1 MKKYRL
7 LIILVMLFALCTTGT
22 YCIFTKNVTK
32 TGTIQTVETSA
43 VFVDNTTFLTKIQVL
58 DSSITTV
65 DKTNDL
71 NRVTTLPTI
80 TFTSDN
86 LFSDQTSKMP
96 IYVWIDNG
104 VINYYTGATIVD
116 LNNN

>member
-1 MKKYRL
+1 MKKFKL
-7 LIILVMLFALCTTGT
+7 LIIPIMLLFMFSTT
-22 YCIFTKNVTK
+22 YCVFTKSVTK
-32 TGTIQTVETSA
+32 TGSITTKALSA
-43 VFVDNTTFLTKIQVL
+43 TFVDNTEFLDKIQVL

-86 LFSDQTSKMP
+86 LFSDQSSSLP

-104 VINYYTGATIVD
+104 TINYYTGATTVD

>member
-1 MKKYRL
+1 MKRFKL
-7 LIILVMLFALCTTGT
+7 LIIPLLLLCTFTGT

-43 VFVDNTTFLTKIQVL
+43 IFLDNTNFLTKIQLL

-71 NRVTTLPTI
+71 NRVTTLPNVN
-80 TFTSDN
+80 FTSDN

-96 IYVWIDNG
+96 IYVWIDSG
-104 VINYYTGATIVD
+104 TIYYYTGATTVD

>member
-1 MKKYRL
+1 MKKFKL
-7 LIILVMLFALCTTGT
+7 LIVLVMFFALFTGT
-22 YCIFTKNVTK
+22 YCLFTKSVTK
-32 TGTIQTVETSA
+32 TGSIETVETTA
-43 VFVDNTTFLTKIQVL
+43 VFLDNTNFLTKIQLL

-71 NRVTTLPTI
+71 NRVTTLPTV

-86 LFSDQTSKMP
+86 LFSDQSSSMP

-104 VINYYTGATIVD
+104 TIYYYTGATTVD
-116 LNNN
+116 LNNI